1 MRVLVI
7 GSGGREHA
15 LVWAL
20 ARSPHVSALYAAP
33 GNPGMARHARCF
45 PVKADDFDGLLALV
59 RQERIDLT
67 VVGPEQPLA
76 LGIVDAFQAQRHSI
90 FGPTRAAAALEAS
103 KAFAK
108 ELMAKHGIPTAR
120 FQIFDDPVA
129 AGAFCRELGPPLV
142 VKADG
147 LAAGKGALVCR
158 SPEEADRAVG
168 LCLVE
173 KAFGRSGE
181 RIVVEEFLEG
191 QEASFFA
198 LTDGERVLPLGAA
211 QDHKAVFDD
220 DRGPNTGGM
229 GAYSPAPV
237 LGGELQADV
246 MKTIVIPAVKAM
258 AAEGRPYRGVVYAG
272 LMISPDGPKLLEF
285 NCRFGDPEAQAVLP
299 RLAEDLLPLLA
310 AVARGEGLP
319 TTVAWRPESAVCVV
333 LASGGYPG
341 DYQTGKPIAGIEEAQ
356 ALPDVTVF
364 HAGTAVKESAVVTAG
379 GRVLG
384 VTALGRDI
392 PAAIERS
399 YEAVGKIRFEGMH
412 YRKDIGRKA
421 LSQLWRGGR

>member
-1 MRVLVI
+1 MRILVI

-33 GNPGMARHARCF
+33 GNPGMARHGRCV
-45 PVKADDFDGLLALV
+45 PIKADDFTGLLTLV
-59 RQERIDLT
+59 SQERIDLT

-76 LGIVDAFQAQRHSI
+76 AGIVDAFQAQGRQI
-90 FGPTRAAAALEAS
+90 FGPTKAAAALEAS
-103 KAFAK
+103 KVFAK
-108 ELMAKHGIPTAR
+108 ELMAKHGIPTAAFR
-120 FQIFDDPVA
+120 AFDDSA
-129 AGAFCRELGPPLV
+129 KARAFCRELGPPLV

-158 SPEEADRAVG
+158 SLEEADRAVA
-168 LCLVE
+168 LCLEE

-191 QEASFFA
+191 DEASFFA

-211 QDHKAVFDD
+211 QDHKTVFDD

-237 LGGELQADV
+237 MDDRAQDEV
-246 MKTIVIPAVKAM
+246 MKRIVIPVVKAM
-258 AAEGRPYRGVVYAG
+258 ASEGKPYRGVVYAG
-272 LMISPDGPKLLEF
+272 LMITREGPKVLEF
-285 NCRFGDPEAQAVLP
+285 NSRFGDPEAQAILP
-299 RLAEDLLPLLA
+299 RLGEDLLPLLA
-310 AVARGEGLP
+310 AAASGAGLSQA
-319 TTVAWRPESAVCVV
+319 VRWRPETAVCVV

-341 DYQTGKPIAGIEEAQ
+341 DYQTGKPVAGIEEAE
-356 ALPDVTVF
+356 AVSEVTVF
-364 HAGTAVKESAVVTAG
+364 HAGTAMRDGTLVTAG

-384 VTALGRDI
+384 VTALGPDI
-392 PAAIERS
+392 PVAIERAYS
-399 YEAVGKIRFEGMH
+399 ALGRICFEGMH

-421 LSQLWRGGR
+421 LSRLRRS